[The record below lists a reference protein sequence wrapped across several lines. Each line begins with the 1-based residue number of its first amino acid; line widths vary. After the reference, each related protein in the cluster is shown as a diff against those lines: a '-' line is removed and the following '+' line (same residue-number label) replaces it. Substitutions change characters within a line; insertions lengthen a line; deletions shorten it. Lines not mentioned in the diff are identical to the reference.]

1 MREIDEADLTTA
13 PGSRFEYS
21 NSNYEVLAA
30 MAEAVTATPHAVAL
44 RDRVLRPLGMSATTA
59 DTSTPPEGLVAGYY
73 PWLGRFVARTPA
85 PVPPGAAG
93 SAMIVSTPRDL
104 AKVVTA
110 HVNDGPELRTA
121 LIAARTP
128 LREVTPEASYASGF
142 WVRPLWELHP
152 RNEAATD
159 PALPACVEHDGS
171 TDRSISYLLACP
183 TFGFGV
189 VLMSN
194 TGIGIDID
202 SWWRLHDGLV
212 HAIVGTEPAHTR
224 YAAILR
230 YAPALM
236 IGLPALQLLALVCVR
251 RTRGAVRRRVWTS
264 GAFAVGL
271 VATGSAIGTPPPGD
285 RARPSTRSGPLNR
298 ILLSRR
304 SPRPC
309 SRR

>member
-1 MREIDEADLTTA
+1 VVRRGERTAVHNHRRTVARTLFRPEHPSRVGAVGGWRWDRPQSIEAAVREIDEADLTTA

-142 WVRPLWELHP
+142 WCDPYGNCTPATRPPPIP
-152 RNEAATD
+152 RCRPVSSTTAA
-159 PALPACVEHDGS
+159 
-171 TDRSISYLLACP
+171 P
-183 TFGFGV
+183 TV
-189 VLMSN
+189 
-194 TGIGIDID
+194 
-202 SWWRLHDGLV
+202 
-212 HAIVGTEPAHTR
+212 
-224 YAAILR
+224 
-230 YAPALM
+230 
-236 IGLPALQLLALVCVR
+236 Q
-251 RTRGAVRRRVWTS
+251 
-264 GAFAVGL
+264 
-271 VATGSAIGTPPPGD
+271 SAI
-285 RARPSTRSGPLNR
+285 
-298 ILLSRR
+298 
-304 SPRPC
+304 C
-309 SRR
+309 SRAPLSALAWCS